1 IAAGHRCA
9 LNLIGVAHDEILRG
23 DALTRPE
30 QWRYT
35 SLFDASLT
43 VVPTLRHR
51 VTRRGSYVVYI
62 GSGEFSAK
70 IRIIGAREL
79 NAGQTGAVRVALQAE
94 IPILPGDRF
103 IMRES
108 GRQETIGG
116 GEVLDIAPRLR
127 LSKAKPDRSIS
138 RVVREHKWITVEEL
152 EALTGQVS
160 EPMVGNWLTTPEL
173 LDATRKDL
181 AVRLVKTSEP
191 LELTRLKP
199 NEQAVLA
206 TLPNVVVEMGFA
218 RVKDA
223 TSIVEHPYVALFLK
237 SGVTPPDTKS
247 LDRNIVRQLVQ
258 RGVLVDVDGT
268 VFHIAALET
277 ARQKILEML
286 AHNPGGFTVSQFRES
301 LAITRKH
308 AVPLLEALDRRAITK
323 RDGDL
328 RRAGARL
335 NG

>member
-1 IAAGHRCA
+1 R
-9 LNLIGVAHDEILRG
+9 
-23 DALTRPE
+23 
-30 QWRYT
+30 
-35 SLFDASLT
+35 
-43 VVPTLRHR
+43 
-51 VTRRGSYVVYI
+51 
-62 GSGEFSAK
+62 
-70 IRIIGAREL
+70 
-79 NAGQTGAVRVALQAE
+79 LQ
-94 IPILPGDRF
+94 
-103 IMRES
+103 
-108 GRQETIGG
+108 
-116 GEVLDIAPRLR
+116 
-127 LSKAKPDRSIS
+127 
-138 RVVREHKWITVEEL
+138 
-152 EALTGQVS
+152 
-160 EPMVGNWLTTPEL
+160 
-173 LDATRKDL
+173 
-181 AVRLVKTSEP
+181 
-191 LELTRLKP
+191 P
-199 NEQAVLA
+199 NEQAVIA

-277 ARQKILEML
+277 ARKKIVEML